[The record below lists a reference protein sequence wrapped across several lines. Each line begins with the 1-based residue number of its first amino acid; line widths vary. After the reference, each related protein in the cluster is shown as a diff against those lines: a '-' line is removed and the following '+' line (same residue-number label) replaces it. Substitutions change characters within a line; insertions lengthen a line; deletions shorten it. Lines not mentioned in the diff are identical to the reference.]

1 MVEMK
6 RLCRKF
12 LWFLCAVC
20 ILAGI
25 AARFLFLDISYEYD
39 EIFTAVSSN
48 PSLSFSWILTN
59 WLLPDVHPPLH
70 NFLLYIYNHFVPY
83 GPEIWLRLPSVIF
96 GFAALGWAW
105 FGFPMRF
112 GKTARGLF
120 FAMMSCQMYGVFYT
134 QYARAYALVLFLS
147 VPLTF
152 LFLNISHAVIKN
164 HKITLRQWLAYG
176 VLSLLLC
183 WSHYFGALLFGV
195 FSVLLFAE
203 AFLYKRRL
211 MPFIAVPALVFVLF
225 LPWLGP
231 NLWENIFLQRFN
243 GTWWAGKV
251 PPIHIM
257 PELIVFFFS
266 SFWSHFIL
274 MILLLAGLWVGMKQ
288 YRRNNCFAYGRDI
301 VLLTFVLLFAL
312 GIVGLLYIKIYLF
325 FGRYFMPFVPSV
337 YLLCVLIMAPVI
349 RRYIGALALF
359 VAAMAINLGMIGV
372 MFGVMH
378 FTGFLSARPSAQ
390 MYRTLWPDKELF
402 VIALEAFPP
411 TSMNAM
417 YGFYPNEVWH
427 MNARV
432 TELYHLD
439 EAAREK
445 ELAEREKAVILM
457 PNCTSSRLN
466 RLSKEWERAIA
477 VEMQEGN
484 SCFLKLTDKGVFA
497 PPADWQRLNEEQL
510 QKIGSV

>member
-1 MVEMK
+1 
-6 RLCRKF
+6 
-12 LWFLCAVC
+12 
-20 ILAGI
+20 
-25 AARFLFLDISYEYD
+25 
-39 EIFTAVSSN
+39 
-48 PSLSFSWILTN
+48 
-59 WLLPDVHPPLH
+59 
-70 NFLLYIYNHFVPY
+70 
-83 GPEIWLRLPSVIF
+83 
-96 GFAALGWAW
+96 
-105 FGFPMRF
+105 
-112 GKTARGLF
+112 
-120 FAMMSCQMYGVFYT
+120 
-134 QYARAYALVLFLS
+134 
-147 VPLTF
+147 
-152 LFLNISHAVIKN
+152 
-164 HKITLRQWLAYG
+164 
-176 VLSLLLC
+176 
-183 WSHYFGALLFGV
+183 
-195 FSVLLFAE
+195 
-203 AFLYKRRL
+203 
-211 MPFIAVPALVFVLF
+211 
-225 LPWLGP
+225 
-231 NLWENIFLQRFN
+231 
-243 GTWWAGKV
+243 
-251 PPIHIM
+251 
-257 PELIVFFFS
+257 
-266 SFWSHFIL
+266 
-274 MILLLAGLWVGMKQ
+274 
-288 YRRNNCFAYGRDI
+288 
-301 VLLTFVLLFAL
+301 
-312 GIVGLLYIKIYLF
+312 
-325 FGRYFMPFVPSV
+325 
-337 YLLCVLIMAPVI
+337 
-349 RRYIGALALF
+349 
-359 VAAMAINLGMIGV
+359 